1 MMQHSGLE
9 NGRWAQLSFKAQMAN
24 IGSEV
29 FRMEKWMLKG
39 NTDQAQKAL
48 YRALELID
56 LTLKFGRA
64 DEPVALR
71 NSMIYEVCRLREALC
86 YYFYAGSIDDIRGL
100 CKYLDAF
107 AS

>member
-1 MMQHSGLE
+1 MQHSGLE
-9 NGRWAQLSFKAQMAN
+9 NGRWAQLSFKDQMAN

-29 FRMEKWMLKG
+29 YRIEKWMRKG

-48 YRALELID
+48 YRALELVD
-56 LTLKFGRA
+56 LTLKFGRCN
-64 DEPVALR
+64 EPQSLR

-86 YYFYAGSIDDIRGL
+86 YYFYSGSITDIQSL

-107 AS
+107 VS

>member
-1 MMQHSGLE
+1 
-9 NGRWAQLSFKAQMAN
+9 MAN

-29 FRMEKWMLKG
+29 FRIERWMQKG

-56 LTLKFGRA
+56 LTLKFGRLN
-64 DEPVALR
+64 EPESLR
-71 NSMIYEVCRLREALC
+71 SSMIYEVCRLREALC
-86 YYFYAGSIDDIRGL
+86 YYFYSGSIEDIHGL

-107 AS
+107 VS

>member
-1 MMQHSGLE
+1 MQHSGLA
-9 NGRWAQLSFKAQMAN
+9 NGRWAQLSFKSQMAN

-29 FRMEKWMLKG
+29 YRVEKWMTKG

-56 LTLKFGRA
+56 LTLKFGREN
-64 DEPVALR
+64 EPKSLR
-71 NSMIYEVCRLREALC
+71 HSMIYEVCRLREALC
-86 YYFYAGSIDDIRGL
+86 YYFYAGHIDDIHGL